1 MDEEITGALRGHHQD
16 QGHYAVPTNQ
26 RHYTVPHPG
35 IATTRQVRTIKIN
48 SAIINS
54 EIINSMIIVIN

>member
-1 MDEEITGALRGHHQD
+1 MDEEITGALRGHH

-48 SAIINS
+48 IAIINS